1 MNHNNKSYNGYN
13 AIFTRKDRKK
23 TILIPW
29 FTDFL
34 SPMIPAVAKIAGY
47 NFVNCPKTS
56 KQSAEMGLKYGH
68 NEVCYPAT
76 LVLGDLI
83 AEIQTGRY
91 NIDDLAV
98 AITQTGGQCRATN
111 YLSFIKTGLKNAGY
125 GQIPVIS
132 VSVGGVHQNEQ
143 PGFKLPIFRILPL
156 VINAFLFGDSLNQI
170 FTSAVARERIKG
182 QSERLFDKYMQLA
195 VSLIEKR
202 EHKKLLPLLQSA
214 VAEFDTIDIVE
225 DRKIEKIGLIGEIFV
240 KYNNYG
246 QANITRWLR
255 EQGFEVIA
263 PPMIHFFTQ
272 TFVNQEINTKNGL
285 SKFNFLQKVLLLFFQ
300 RLFDKKMAKI
310 RAILTKSK
318 FYTPHKSVFEIA
330 KYAKDIIDLS
340 NQFGEGW
347 LIAGDIANFSREGI
361 NRVVCVQPFGCI
373 ANHIVAKGIERRIK
387 EFYPDMNLLFLD
399 IDGGMAEV
407 NLQNRLKFLIN

>member
-1 MNHNNKSYNGYN
+1 MNSNNKSYNGYN
-13 AIFTRKDRKK
+13 AIFTRKDRNK

-56 KQSAEMGLKYGH
+56 KQSAEMGLKFGH

-91 NIDDLAV
+91 NIEDLAV

-143 PGFKLPIFRILPL
+143 PGFKLPIFKILPL

-170 FTSAVARERIKG
+170 FASAVARERIKG

-272 TFVNQEINTKNGL
+272 SFVNQEINTQNGL

-310 RAILTKSK
+310 RVILTKSK
-318 FYTPHKSVFEIA
+318 FYTPHKSVFKIA

-347 LIAGDIANFSREGI
+347 LIAGDIANFSREGV

>member
-1 MNHNNKSYNGYN
+1 MNSKNKSYNGYN
-13 AIFTRKDRKK
+13 AIFTRKDRNK

-56 KQSAEMGLKYGH
+56 KQSAEMGLKFGH

-91 NIDDLAV
+91 NIEDLAV

-170 FTSAVARERIKG
+170 FASAVARERIKG

-225 DRKIEKIGLIGEIFV
+225 DRTYRRNFRQIQQLRTGKHNALASRTGVRGNSSSDDTLLHTDICKSRD
-240 KYNNYG
+240 KYKK
-246 QANITRWLR
+246 R
-255 EQGFEVIA
+255 
-263 PPMIHFFTQ
+263 
-272 TFVNQEINTKNGL
+272 TK
-285 SKFNFLQKVLLLFFQ
+285 QIQLF
-300 RLFDKKMAKI
+300 
-310 RAILTKSK
+310 TKS
-318 FYTPHKSVFEIA
+318 TTAVFSA
-330 KYAKDIIDLS
+330 
-340 NQFGEGW
+340 
-347 LIAGDIANFSREGI
+347 
-361 NRVVCVQPFGCI
+361 
-373 ANHIVAKGIERRIK
+373 IVR
-387 EFYPDMNLLFLD
+387 
-399 IDGGMAEV
+399 
-407 NLQNRLKFLIN
+407 